1 MDRYA
6 QAENPATASSVDPN
20 ANVERKNIATLETEL
35 FKEDAVAL
43 NRLAMYRK
51 LSELYGVD
59 LAEEYLRQLEEHE
72 IYRHDETAVI
82 GKPYCASVTLYP
94 FLLRGNT
101 SIGGTSDAPKNL
113 ASFTGAFVNLVF
125 ALASQ
130 FCGAVSTPEW
140 LSYMD
145 YFIRKEYGDDYYL
158 HADKTIDL
166 SNRGRSIDKVI
177 TDAFEQV
184 VYSLNQ
190 PAAARGNQSVFWNI
204 AYFDRPYFEGMFENF
219 VFPDGTSMQW
229 ASVNWLQKR
238 FMRWFNEERRRKL
251 LTFPVETVNLL
262 DDGNDYVDPE
272 WKDFVAEMWSKGHSF
287 FVYRSDSVD
296 SLSSCCRLR
305 NELQDNTFSYTLGAG
320 GVSTGSK
327 CVISININRLVQDAV
342 WDTPLRDV
350 MDRMEIQIEK
360 IHKYLIAFNEILKE
374 RLAAGL
380 LPVYDA
386 GYIALDKQYLTIG
399 VNGLVEGAEAL
410 NIPIEADNPEYIAY
424 VDAVLSPIYAAN
436 RAARTSEL
444 MFNTEM
450 VPAEGLGVKNAAWDK
465 TSKLYVPR
473 DCYNS
478 YFFVVEDPTVNV
490 LDKLRFHG
498 KAFTRYLDGGSA
510 CHINLD
516 EHLSKEQDLLL
527 LNAAIRT
534 GCNYLTFNVPNTL
547 CNACG
552 YISKHRLDICP
563 KCGSRDLDYATRIIG
578 YLKLISRFAHD
589 RQIEANKRHYS
600 HGLEEPHES
609 ETES

>member
-1 MDRYA
+1 M
-6 QAENPATASSVDPN
+6 
-20 ANVERKNIATLETEL
+20 ERKSIATLETEL

-51 LSELYGVD
+51 LSELYGAD

-72 IYRHDETAVI
+72 IYRHDETAVV

-94 FLLRGNT
+94 FLLHGNT

-113 ASFTGAFVNLVF
+113 ASFTGAFINLVF

-166 SNRGRSIDKVI
+166 SNRARSIDKVI

-204 AYFDRPYFEGMFENF
+204 AYFDRPYFERMFENF

-238 FMRWFNEERRRKL
+238 FMLWFNEERRRKL

-262 DDGNDYVDPE
+262 DDGHDYVDPE
-272 WKDFVAEMWSKGHSF
+272 WKDFVEEMWAKGHSF
-287 FVYRSDSVD
+287 FVYRSNSVD
-296 SLSSCCRLR
+296 SLASCCRLR

-327 CVISININRLVQDAV
+327 CVISINVNRLVQDAV
-342 WDTPLRDV
+342 WDTSLRDI

-410 NIPIEADNPEYIAY
+410 NIPVEADNPEYIAY

-450 VPAEGLGVKNAAWDK
+450 VPAEGLGVKNVAWDK
-465 TSKLYVPR
+465 ASKLYVPR

-478 YFFVVEDPTVNV
+478 YFFVVEDPTLNV

-516 EHLSKEQDLLL
+516 EHLTKEQYLLL
-527 LNAAIRT
+527 LNASIRT

-552 YISKHRLDICP
+552 YISKHRLDACP

-600 HGLEEPHES
+600 HGLEEHHEN
-609 ETES
+609 EAEP

>member
-1 MDRYA
+1 M
-6 QAENPATASSVDPN
+6 EK
-20 ANVERKNIATLETEL
+20 KNIATLETEL

-72 IYRHDETAVI
+72 IYRHDETAIV

-94 FLLRGNT
+94 FLLHGNT

-158 HADKTIDL
+158 HADKAIDL
-166 SNRGRSIDKVI
+166 SNRARSIDKVI

-219 VFPDGTSMQW
+219 VFPDGTAMHW
-229 ASVNWLQKR
+229 TSVNWLQKR

-262 DDGNDYVDPE
+262 DDGNDYVDSE
-272 WKDFVAEMWSKGHSF
+272 WKDFVAEMWAKGHSF
-287 FVYRSDSVD
+287 FVYRSNSVD
-296 SLSSCCRLR
+296 SLASCCRLR

-327 CVISININRLVQDAV
+327 CVISINVNRLVQDAV

-410 NIPIEADNPEYIAY
+410 NIPVEADNPEYIAY

-465 TSKLYVPR
+465 ESKLYVPR

-498 KAFTRYLDGGSA
+498 KAFTQYLDGGSA

-516 EHLSKEQDLLL
+516 EHLSKEQYLLL
-527 LNAAIRT
+527 LDAAIRT

-552 YISKHRLDICP
+552 YISKHRLDACP

-600 HGLEEPHES
+600 HGLEEHHES
-609 ETES
+609 EAES

>member
-1 MDRYA
+1 M
-6 QAENPATASSVDPN
+6 
-20 ANVERKNIATLETEL
+20 ERKNIATLETEL

-51 LSELYGVD
+51 LSELYSVD

-94 FLLRGNT
+94 FLLHGNT

-158 HADKTIDL
+158 HADKAIDL
-166 SNRGRSIDKVI
+166 SKRERTIDRVI

-219 VFPDGTSMQW
+219 VFPDGTAMQW

-262 DDGNDYVDPE
+262 DDGHDYIDSE

-287 FVYRSDSVD
+287 FVYRSNSVD
-296 SLSSCCRLR
+296 SLASCCRLR

-327 CVISININRLVQDAV
+327 CVISINLNRLVQDAV
-342 WDTPLRDV
+342 WDAPLRDI

-360 IHKYLIAFNEILKE
+360 IHKYLIVFNEILKE

-386 GYIALDKQYLTIG
+386 GYIALNKQYLTIG

-436 RAARTSEL
+436 RAARTREL

-465 TSKLYVPR
+465 ESKLYVPR

-510 CHINLD
+510 CHVNLD
-516 EHLSKEQDLLL
+516 EHLTKEQYLLL

-552 YISKHRLDICP
+552 YISKHRLDACP

-600 HGLEEPHES
+600 HGLEEHHES
-609 ETES
+609 EAES

>member
-1 MDRYA
+1 M
-6 QAENPATASSVDPN
+6 
-20 ANVERKNIATLETEL
+20 
-35 FKEDAVAL
+35 
-43 NRLAMYRK
+43 
-51 LSELYGVD
+51 
-59 LAEEYLRQLEEHE
+59 
-72 IYRHDETAVI
+72 
-82 GKPYCASVTLYP
+82 
-94 FLLRGNT
+94 
-101 SIGGTSDAPKNL
+101 
-113 ASFTGAFVNLVF
+113 F

-158 HADKTIDL
+158 HTNKTIDL
-166 SNRGRSIDKVI
+166 SNRSRTIDKVI

-204 AYFDRPYFEGMFENF
+204 AYFDRLYFEGMFENF
-219 VFPDGTSMQW
+219 VFPDGTALQW
-229 ASVNWLQKR
+229 TSVNWLQKR

-262 DDGNDYVDPE
+262 DDGHDYIDLE

-287 FVYRSDSVD
+287 FVYRSNSVD
-296 SLSSCCRLR
+296 SLASCCRLR

-327 CVISININRLVQDAV
+327 CVISINLNRLVQDAV
-342 WDTPLRDV
+342 WDAPLRNV

-410 NIPIEADNPEYIAY
+410 NIPVEADNPEYIAY

-450 VPAEGLGVKNAAWDK
+450 VPAEGLGVKNVAWDK
-465 TSKLYVPR
+465 ASKLYVPR

-478 YFFVVEDPTVNV
+478 YFFVVEDPTLNV

-516 EHLSKEQDLLL
+516 EHLTKEQYLLL
-527 LNAAIRT
+527 LNASIRT

-552 YISKHRLDICP
+552 YISKHRLDACP

-600 HGLEEPHES
+600 HGLEEHHEN
-609 ETES
+609 EAEP

>member
-1 MDRYA
+1 M
-6 QAENPATASSVDPN
+6 
-20 ANVERKNIATLETEL
+20 ERKNIATLETEL

-43 NRLAMYRK
+43 NRLAMYRR

-94 FLLRGNT
+94 FLLHGNT

-125 ALASQ
+125 ALASH

-166 SNRGRSIDKVI
+166 SNRARSIDKVI

-219 VFPDGTSMQW
+219 VFPDGTAMQW

-262 DDGNDYVDPE
+262 DDRHDYVDSE

-327 CVISININRLVQDAV
+327 CVISINVNRLVQDAV
-342 WDTPLRDV
+342 WDTLLRDV

-410 NIPIEADNPEYIAY
+410 NIPIEANNPEYIAY

-465 TSKLYVPR
+465 ESKLYVPR

-516 EHLSKEQDLLL
+516 ENLTEEQYLLL
-527 LNAAIRT
+527 LNAAIHT

-547 CNACG
+547 CNTCG
-552 YISKHRLDICP
+552 YISKHRLDACP

-600 HGLEEPHES
+600 HGLEEHHES
-609 ETES
+609 EAES

>member
-1 MDRYA
+1 M
-6 QAENPATASSVDPN
+6 
-20 ANVERKNIATLETEL
+20 ERKNIATLETEL

-43 NRLAMYRK
+43 NRLAMYRR

-94 FLLRGNT
+94 FLLHGNT

-125 ALASQ
+125 ALASH

-166 SNRGRSIDKVI
+166 SNRARSIDKVI

-219 VFPDGTSMQW
+219 VFPDGTAMQW

-262 DDGNDYVDPE
+262 DDRHDYVDSE

-327 CVISININRLVQDAV
+327 CVISINVNRLVQDAV
-342 WDTPLRDV
+342 WDTLLRDV

-410 NIPIEADNPEYIAY
+410 NIPIEANNPEYIAY

-465 TSKLYVPR
+465 ESKLYVPR

-516 EHLSKEQDLLL
+516 ENLTEEQYLLL
-527 LNAAIRT
+527 LNAAIHT

-547 CNACG
+547 CNTCG
-552 YISKHRLDICP
+552 SISKHRLDACP

-600 HGLEEPHES
+600 HGLEEHHES
-609 ETES
+609 EAES

>member
-1 MDRYA
+1 ME
-6 QAENPATASSVDPN
+6 QKS
-20 ANVERKNIATLETEL
+20 IATLETEL

-51 LSELYGVD
+51 LSELYGAD

-94 FLLRGNT
+94 FLLHGNT

-166 SNRGRSIDKVI
+166 SNRERSIDKVI

-219 VFPDGTSMQW
+219 VFPDGTAMQW

-238 FMRWFNEERRRKL
+238 FIRWFNEERRRKL

-262 DDGNDYVDPE
+262 DNGHDYVDLE
-272 WKDFVAEMWSKGHSF
+272 WKDFVAEMWAKGHSF

-327 CVISININRLVQDAV
+327 CVISINVHRLVQDAV

-374 RLAAGL
+374 RLAASL

-410 NIPIEADNPEYIAY
+410 NIPVEADNPEYIAY
-424 VDAVLSPIYAAN
+424 VDAVLAPIYAAN

-465 TSKLYVPR
+465 ASKLYVPR

-478 YFFVVEDPTVNV
+478 YFFVVEDPMVNV

-498 KAFTRYLDGGSA
+498 KVFTRYLDGGSA

-516 EHLSKEQDLLL
+516 EHLTKEQYLLL

-547 CNACG
+547 CNVCG
-552 YISKHRLDICP
+552 HISKHRLDVCP

-589 RQIEANKRHYS
+589 RQIEAGKRHYS
-600 HGLEEPHES
+600 HGLEEHHES
-609 ETES
+609 EAES

>member
-1 MDRYA
+1 M
-6 QAENPATASSVDPN
+6 
-20 ANVERKNIATLETEL
+20 ERKNIATLETEL

-51 LSELYGVD
+51 LSELYSVD

-94 FLLRGNT
+94 FLLHGNT

-158 HADKTIDL
+158 HADKAIDL
-166 SNRGRSIDKVI
+166 SKRERTIDRVI

-219 VFPDGTSMQW
+219 VFPDGTAMQW

-262 DDGNDYVDPE
+262 DDGHDYIDSE

-287 FVYRSDSVD
+287 FVYRSNSVD
-296 SLSSCCRLR
+296 SLASCCRLR

-342 WDTPLRDV
+342 WDTPLRDI

-410 NIPIEADNPEYIAY
+410 NISVEADNPEYIAY

-436 RAARTSEL
+436 RAARTREL

-465 TSKLYVPR
+465 ESKLYVPR

-510 CHINLD
+510 CHVNLD
-516 EHLSKEQDLLL
+516 EHLTKEQYLLL

-552 YISKHRLDICP
+552 YISKHRLDACP

-600 HGLEEPHES
+600 HGLEEHHES
-609 ETES
+609 EAES

>member
-1 MDRYA
+1 M
-6 QAENPATASSVDPN
+6 EK
-20 ANVERKNIATLETEL
+20 KNIATLETEL

-72 IYRHDETAVI
+72 IYRHDETAVV

-94 FLLRGNT
+94 FLLHGNT

-113 ASFTGAFVNLVF
+113 ASFTGAYDNLVF

-158 HADKTIDL
+158 HANKIIDL
-166 SNRGRSIDKVI
+166 SSRARSIDKVI

-219 VFPDGTSMQW
+219 VFPDGTAMQW

-238 FMRWFNEERRRKL
+238 FMCWFNEERRRKL

-262 DDGNDYVDPE
+262 DDGHDYVDSE
-272 WKDFVAEMWSKGHSF
+272 WKDFVAEMWAKGHSF

-327 CVISININRLVQDAV
+327 CVISINVNRLVQDAV

-410 NIPIEADNPEYIAY
+410 NIPVEADNPEYIAY

-436 RAARTSEL
+436 RAARTREL

-465 TSKLYVPR
+465 ASKLYVPR
-473 DCYNS
+473 ECYNS
-478 YFFVVEDPTVNV
+478 YFFLVEDPTVNV

-516 EHLSKEQDLLL
+516 EHLTKEQYLIL
-527 LNAAIRT
+527 LNASIRT

-552 YISKHRLDICP
+552 HISKHRLDACP

-600 HGLEEPHES
+600 HGLEEHHES

>member
-1 MDRYA
+1 M
-6 QAENPATASSVDPN
+6 
-20 ANVERKNIATLETEL
+20 ERKSIATLETEL

-51 LSELYGVD
+51 LNELYGVD

-94 FLLRGNT
+94 FLLHGNT

-166 SNRGRSIDKVI
+166 SNRERTIDKVI

-238 FMRWFNEERRRKL
+238 FMCWFNEERRRKL

-262 DDGNDYVDPE
+262 DNGHDYVDPE

-327 CVISININRLVQDAV
+327 CVISINVNRLVQDAV
-342 WDTPLRDV
+342 WDTPLRDI

-465 TSKLYVPR
+465 ESKLYVPR
-473 DCYNS
+473 DCYNN

-516 EHLSKEQDLLL
+516 EHLTKEQYLLL
-527 LNAAIRT
+527 LDAAIRT

-552 YISKHRLDICP
+552 YISKHRLDACP
-563 KCGSRDLDYATRIIG
+563 KCGSLDLDYATRIIG

-600 HGLEEPHES
+600 HGLEEHHES

>member
-1 MDRYA
+1 M
-6 QAENPATASSVDPN
+6 
-20 ANVERKNIATLETEL
+20 ERKSIATLETEL
-35 FKEDAVAL
+35 FKENAVAL

-94 FLLRGNT
+94 FLLHGNT

-113 ASFTGAFVNLVF
+113 AAFTGAFVNLVF

-145 YFIRKEYGDDYYL
+145 YFIRKEYGDGYYL

-166 SNRGRSIDKVI
+166 SNRSRTIDKVI

-219 VFPDGTSMQW
+219 VFPDGTAMQW

-262 DDGNDYVDPE
+262 DDGHDYVDLE
-272 WKDFVAEMWSKGHSF
+272 WKNFVAEMWANGHSF

-327 CVISININRLVQDAV
+327 CVISINVNRLVQDAV
-342 WDTPLRDV
+342 WDTPLRDI

-436 RAARTSEL
+436 RAARTGEL

-450 VPAEGLGVKNAAWDK
+450 VPAEGLGAKNAAWDK
-465 TSKLYVPR
+465 ESKLYVPR

-478 YFFVVEDPTVNV
+478 YFFIVEDPTMNV

-516 EHLSKEQDLLL
+516 EHLSKEQYLLL
-527 LNAAIRT
+527 LDAAIRT

-547 CNACG
+547 CNTCG
-552 YISKHRLDICP
+552 YISKHRLDACP

-589 RQIEANKRHYS
+589 RQIEASKRHYS
-600 HGLEEPHES
+600 HGLEEHHES
-609 ETES
+609 EAES

>member
-1 MDRYA
+1 M
-6 QAENPATASSVDPN
+6 
-20 ANVERKNIATLETEL
+20 ERKNIATLETEL

-516 EHLSKEQDLLL
+516 EHLTKEQYLLL

-534 GCNYLTFNVPNTL
+534 GCNYLTFNIPNTL
-547 CNACG
+547 CSACG
-552 YISKHRLDICP
+552 HISKHRLDTYP

>member
-1 MDRYA
+1 M
-6 QAENPATASSVDPN
+6 
-20 ANVERKNIATLETEL
+20 ERKNIATLETEL

-94 FLLRGNT
+94 FLLHGNT

-166 SNRGRSIDKVI
+166 SNRARSIDKVI

-204 AYFDRPYFEGMFENF
+204 AYFDHPYFEGMFENF
-219 VFPDGTSMQW
+219 VFPDGTAMQW

-251 LTFPVETVNLL
+251 LTFPVETMNLL
-262 DDGNDYVDPE
+262 DDGHDYVDSE

-410 NIPIEADNPEYIAY
+410 NIPVEADNPEYIAY
-424 VDAVLSPIYAAN
+424 VDAVLAPIYVAN

-465 TSKLYVPR
+465 ASKLYVPR

-478 YFFVVEDPTVNV
+478 YFFVVEDPTMNV

-516 EHLSKEQDLLL
+516 EHLTKEQYLLL

-552 YISKHRLDICP
+552 YISKHRLDACP

-589 RQIEANKRHYS
+589 RQIEAGKRHYS
-600 HGLEEPHES
+600 HGLEEHHES
-609 ETES
+609 EAES

>member
-1 MDRYA
+1 M
-6 QAENPATASSVDPN
+6 
-20 ANVERKNIATLETEL
+20 ERKNIATLETEL
-35 FKEDAVAL
+35 FKKDAVAL

-94 FLLRGNT
+94 FLLHGNT

-113 ASFTGAFVNLVF
+113 AAFTGAFVNLVF

-158 HADKTIDL
+158 HADKNIDL
-166 SNRGRSIDKVI
+166 SNRSRTIDKVI

-204 AYFDRPYFEGMFENF
+204 AYFDRPYFEGMFESF

-262 DDGNDYVDPE
+262 DDGHDYVDPE
-272 WKDFVAEMWSKGHSF
+272 WKNFVAEMWSKGHSF
-287 FVYRSDSVD
+287 FVYRSNSVD
-296 SLSSCCRLR
+296 SLASCCRLR

-327 CVISININRLVQDAV
+327 CVISINVNRLVQDAV

-410 NIPIEADNPEYIAY
+410 NIPVEADNPEYIAY

-465 TSKLYVPR
+465 ESKLYVPR

-516 EHLSKEQDLLL
+516 EHLTKEQYLLL

-552 YISKHRLDICP
+552 YISKHRLDACP

-589 RQIEANKRHYS
+589 RQIEAGKRHYS
-600 HGLEEPHES
+600 HGLEEYHES
-609 ETES
+609 EAES

>member
-1 MDRYA
+1 M
-6 QAENPATASSVDPN
+6 
-20 ANVERKNIATLETEL
+20 ERKSIATLETEL
-35 FKEDAVAL
+35 FKEDAVVL

-72 IYRHDETAVI
+72 IYRHDETAVV

-94 FLLRGNT
+94 FLLHGNT

-113 ASFTGAFVNLVF
+113 ASFTGAFINLVF

-158 HADKTIDL
+158 HTDKAIDL
-166 SNRGRSIDKVI
+166 SNRERTIDKVI

-204 AYFDRPYFEGMFENF
+204 ACFDRPYFEGMFENF
-219 VFPDGTSMQW
+219 VFPDGTVMQW
-229 ASVNWLQKR
+229 APVNWLQKR

-262 DDGNDYVDPE
+262 DDGRDYVDPE
-272 WKDFVAEMWSKGHSF
+272 WKDFVAELWSKGHSF

-305 NELQDNTFSYTLGAG
+305 NELQDNAFSYTLGAG

-327 CVISININRLVQDAV
+327 CVISINVNRLVQDAV
-342 WDTPLRDV
+342 WDTPLRDI
-350 MDRMEIQIEK
+350 MDAMETQVGK
-360 IHKYLIAFNEILKE
+360 IHKYLTAFNEILKE

-410 NIPIEADNPEYIAY
+410 NIPVETNNPEYIAY

-436 RAARTSEL
+436 RAARTREL

-465 TSKLYVPR
+465 DSKLYVPR

-478 YFFVVEDPTVNV
+478 YFFVVEDPKVNV

-498 KAFTRYLDGGSA
+498 KAFIRYLDGGSA

-516 EHLSKEQDLLL
+516 EHLSKEQYLLL

-552 YISKHRLDICP
+552 YISKHRLDACP
-563 KCGSRDLDYATRIIG
+563 RCSSRDLDYATRIIG
-578 YLKLISRFAHD
+578 YLKLISRFARD
-589 RQIEANKRHYS
+589 RQIEAGKRHYS
-600 HGLEEPHES
+600 HGLEERHES
-609 ETES
+609 EAES

>member
-1 MDRYA
+1 MADVALGVAHGTDDRVQIVRLDLRA
-6 QAENPATASSVDPN
+6 FVDHHD
-20 ANVERKNIATLETEL
+20 LG
-35 FKEDAVAL
+35 AVAAHGTHRIAL
-43 NRLAMYRK
+43 
-51 LSELYGVD
+51 D
-59 LAEEYLRQLEEHE
+59 LAAVFQRANSLVAAQL
-72 IYRHDETAVI
+72 YRTV
-82 GKPYCASVTLYP
+82 SVTLYP
-94 FLLRGNT
+94 FLLHGNT

-166 SNRGRSIDKVI
+166 SNRARSIDKVI

-251 LTFPVETVNLL
+251 LTFPVETMNLL
-262 DDGNDYVDPE
+262 DDGHDYVDSE

-287 FVYRSDSVD
+287 FVYRSNSVD
-296 SLSSCCRLR
+296 SLASCCRLR

-342 WDTPLRDV
+342 WDTPLRDI

-410 NIPIEADNPEYIAY
+410 NIPIEANNPEYIAY

-465 TSKLYVPR
+465 ESKLYVPR

-490 LDKLRFHG
+490 LDKLRLHG

-516 EHLSKEQDLLL
+516 EHLTKEQYLLL
-527 LNAAIRT
+527 LNATIRT

-552 YISKHRLDICP
+552 YISKHRLDACP
-563 KCGSRDLDYATRIIG
+563 KCGSHDLDYATRIIG

-589 RQIEANKRHYS
+589 RQIEANRRHYS
-600 HGLEEPHES
+600 HGLEEQHES
-609 ETES
+609 EAES

>member
-1 MDRYA
+1 M
-6 QAENPATASSVDPN
+6 
-20 ANVERKNIATLETEL
+20 ERKNIATLETEL

-272 WKDFVAEMWSKGHSF
+272 WKDFVAEMWAKGHSF

>member
-1 MDRYA
+1 M
-6 QAENPATASSVDPN
+6 
-20 ANVERKNIATLETEL
+20 ERKNIATLETEL
-35 FKEDAVAL
+35 FKEDAIAL

-72 IYRHDETAVI
+72 IYRHDETALV

-94 FLLRGNT
+94 FLLHGNT

-140 LSYMD
+140 LGYMD

-166 SNRGRSIDKVI
+166 SNRERSIDKVI

-219 VFPDGTSMQW
+219 VFPDGTAMQW
-229 ASVNWLQKR
+229 ASLNWLQKR
-238 FMRWFNEERRRKL
+238 FIRWFNEERRRKL

-262 DDGNDYVDPE
+262 DDGHDYVDSE
-272 WKDFVAEMWSKGHSF
+272 WKDFVAEMWAKGHSF
-287 FVYRSDSVD
+287 FVYRSNSVD
-296 SLSSCCRLR
+296 SLASCCRLR

-327 CVISININRLVQDAV
+327 CVISINVNRLVQDAV

-374 RLAAGL
+374 RLTAGL

-410 NIPIEADNPEYIAY
+410 NIPVETNNPEYIAY

-436 RAARTSEL
+436 CAARTREL

-465 TSKLYVPR
+465 DSKLYVPR

-478 YFFVVEDPTVNV
+478 YFFVVEDPKVNV

-498 KAFTRYLDGGSA
+498 KDFTRYLDGGSA

-516 EHLSKEQDLLL
+516 EHLSKEQYLLL
-527 LNAAIRT
+527 LNAAIRI

-552 YISKHRLDICP
+552 YISKHRLDACP
-563 KCGSRDLDYATRIIG
+563 RCSSRDLDYATRIIG
-578 YLKLISRFAHD
+578 YLKLISRFARD
-589 RQIEANKRHYS
+589 RQIEAGKRHYS
-600 HGLEEPHES
+600 HGLEERHES
-609 ETES
+609 EAES

>member
-1 MDRYA
+1 M
-6 QAENPATASSVDPN
+6 
-20 ANVERKNIATLETEL
+20 ERKNIATLETEL

-94 FLLRGNT
+94 FLLHGNT

-158 HADKTIDL
+158 HADKAIDL
-166 SNRGRSIDKVI
+166 SKRERTIDRVI

-219 VFPDGTSMQW
+219 VFPNGTSMQW

-262 DDGNDYVDPE
+262 DDGQDYVDPE
-272 WKDFVAEMWSKGHSF
+272 WKDFVAEMWAKGHSF
-287 FVYRSDSVD
+287 FVYRSNSVD
-296 SLSSCCRLR
+296 SLASCCRLR

-327 CVISININRLVQDAV
+327 CVISINVNRLVQDAV

-465 TSKLYVPR
+465 ASKLYVPR

-478 YFFVVEDPTVNV
+478 YFFVVEEPTVNV

-516 EHLSKEQDLLL
+516 EHLTKEQYLLL

-547 CNACG
+547 CNSCG
-552 YISKHRLDICP
+552 YISKHRLDVCP

-600 HGLEEPHES
+600 HGLEEHHES
-609 ETES
+609 EAES

>member
-1 MDRYA
+1 M
-6 QAENPATASSVDPN
+6 
-20 ANVERKNIATLETEL
+20 ERKSIATLETEL
-35 FKEDAVAL
+35 FKEDAVAM

-51 LSELYGVD
+51 LSELYGID

-72 IYRHDETAVI
+72 IYRHDETAIV

-94 FLLRGNT
+94 FLLHGNT

-145 YFIRKEYGDDYYL
+145 YFIRKEYGDGYYL
-158 HADKTIDL
+158 HADKIIDL
-166 SNRGRSIDKVI
+166 SKRERSIDKVI

-219 VFPDGTSMQW
+219 VFPDGTAMQW

-410 NIPIEADNPEYIAY
+410 NIPVEANNPEYIAY

-465 TSKLYVPR
+465 ASKLYVPR

-516 EHLSKEQDLLL
+516 EHLTKEQYLLL

-552 YISKHRLDICP
+552 YISKHRLDACP
-563 KCGSRDLDYATRIIG
+563 KCGSRNLDYATRIIG

-600 HGLEEPHES
+600 HGLEEHHES

>member
-1 MDRYA
+1 M
-6 QAENPATASSVDPN
+6 
-20 ANVERKNIATLETEL
+20 ERKNIATLETEL

-386 GYIALDKQYLTIG
+386 GYIALDKQYLTTG

-478 YFFVVEDPTVNV
+478 YFFVVEDSTVNV

>member
-1 MDRYA
+1 M
-6 QAENPATASSVDPN
+6 
-20 ANVERKNIATLETEL
+20 ERKNIATLETEL
-35 FKEDAVAL
+35 FKKDAVAL

-94 FLLRGNT
+94 FLLHGNT

-113 ASFTGAFVNLVF
+113 AAFIGAFVNLVF

-190 PAAARGNQSVFWNI
+190 PAAARGNQSVFLNI
-204 AYFDRPYFEGMFENF
+204 AYFDRPYSEGMFENF
-219 VFPDGTSMQW
+219 VFPDGTAMQW

-262 DDGNDYVDPE
+262 DDGHDYVDLE

-287 FVYRSDSVD
+287 FVYRSNSVD
-296 SLSSCCRLR
+296 SLASCCRLR
-305 NELQDNTFSYTLGAG
+305 NELQGNTFSYTLGAG

-327 CVISININRLVQDAV
+327 CVISINVNRLVQDAV

-399 VNGLVEGAEAL
+399 VNGLVEGAKAL
-410 NIPIEADNPEYIAY
+410 NIPVEADNPEYIAY

-436 RAARTSEL
+436 RTARTSEL

-465 TSKLYVPR
+465 ASKLYVPR

-516 EHLSKEQDLLL
+516 EHLTKEQYLLL

-547 CNACG
+547 CNSCG
-552 YISKHRLDICP
+552 YISKHRLDACP

-589 RQIEANKRHYS
+589 RQIEAGKRHYS
-600 HGLEEPHES
+600 HGLEEYHES
-609 ETES
+609 EAES

>member
-1 MDRYA
+1 M
-6 QAENPATASSVDPN
+6 
-20 ANVERKNIATLETEL
+20 ERKNIATLETEL

-72 IYRHDETAVI
+72 IYRHDETAVV
-82 GKPYCASVTLYP
+82 GKPYCVSVTLYP
-94 FLLRGNT
+94 FLLHGNT

-158 HADKTIDL
+158 HTDKAIDL
-166 SNRGRSIDKVI
+166 SNRERTIDKVI

-204 AYFDRPYFEGMFENF
+204 AYFDHPYFEGMFENF
-219 VFPDGTSMQW
+219 VFPDGTAMQW

-262 DDGNDYVDPE
+262 DDGHDYVDSE

-342 WDTPLRDV
+342 WDTPLRDI

-360 IHKYLIAFNEILKE
+360 IHKYLIAFNEILKA

-410 NIPIEADNPEYIAY
+410 NIPVEADNPEYIAY

-450 VPAEGLGVKNAAWDK
+450 VPAEGLGVKNVAWDK
-465 TSKLYVPR
+465 ASKLYVPR

-478 YFFVVEDPTVNV
+478 YFFVVEDPTLNV

-516 EHLSKEQDLLL
+516 EHLTKEQYLLL
-527 LNAAIRT
+527 LNASIRT

-547 CNACG
+547 CNSCG
-552 YISKHRLDICP
+552 YISKHRLNACP
-563 KCGSRDLDYATRIIG
+563 KCGSCNLDYATRIIG
-578 YLKLISRFAHD
+578 YLKLISRFARD
-589 RQIEANKRHYS
+589 RQIEAGKRHYS
-600 HGLEEPHES
+600 HGLEERHES
-609 ETES
+609 EAES

>member
-1 MDRYA
+1 M
-6 QAENPATASSVDPN
+6 
-20 ANVERKNIATLETEL
+20 ERKNIATLETEL

-59 LAEEYLRQLEEHE
+59 LAEEYLRQLEKHE
-72 IYRHDETAVI
+72 IYRHDETAVV

-94 FLLRGNT
+94 FLLHGNT

-158 HADKTIDL
+158 HADKNIDL
-166 SNRGRSIDKVI
+166 SNRSRTIDKVI

-251 LTFPVETVNLL
+251 LTFPVETMNLL
-262 DDGNDYVDPE
+262 DDGHDYVDSE

-287 FVYRSDSVD
+287 FVYRSNSVD
-296 SLSSCCRLR
+296 SLASCCRLR

-327 CVISININRLVQDAV
+327 CVISINVNRLVQDAV
-342 WDTPLRDV
+342 WDTPLRDI

-360 IHKYLIAFNEILKE
+360 IHKYLIAFNEIMKE

-410 NIPIEADNPEYIAY
+410 NISVEADNPEYIAY

-465 TSKLYVPR
+465 ASKLYVPR

-516 EHLSKEQDLLL
+516 EHLTKEQYLLL
-527 LNAAIRT
+527 LNTAIRT
-534 GCNYLTFNVPNTL
+534 ACNYLTFNVPNTL
-547 CNACG
+547 CNTCG
-552 YISKHRLDICP
+552 YISKHRLDACP

-589 RQIEANKRHYS
+589 RQIEANRRHYS
-600 HGLEEPHES
+600 HGLEEHHEN
-609 ETES
+609 EAES

>member
-1 MDRYA
+1 M
-6 QAENPATASSVDPN
+6 
-20 ANVERKNIATLETEL
+20 ERKNIATLETEL

-578 YLKLISRFAHD
+578 YLKLISRFARD
-589 RQIEANKRHYS
+589 RQIEAGKRHYS
-600 HGLEEPHES
+600 HGLEERHES
-609 ETES
+609 EAES

>member
-1 MDRYA
+1 M
-6 QAENPATASSVDPN
+6 
-20 ANVERKNIATLETEL
+20 ERKNIATLETEL

-72 IYRHDETAVI
+72 IYRHDETAIV

-94 FLLRGNT
+94 FLLHGNT

-158 HADKTIDL
+158 HADKIIDL
-166 SNRGRSIDKVI
+166 SNRARSIDKVI

-219 VFPDGTSMQW
+219 VFPDGTAMQW

-262 DDGNDYVDPE
+262 DDGHDYVDSE
-272 WKDFVAEMWSKGHSF
+272 WKDFVAEMWAKGHSF

-327 CVISININRLVQDAV
+327 CVISINVNRLVQDAV

-410 NIPIEADNPEYIAY
+410 NIPIEANNPEYIAY

-465 TSKLYVPR
+465 ASKLYVPR

-516 EHLSKEQDLLL
+516 EHLTKEQYLLL

-547 CNACG
+547 CNSCG
-552 YISKHRLDICP
+552 YISKHRLDACP
-563 KCGSRDLDYATRIIG
+563 KCGSSDLDYATRIIG

-600 HGLEEPHES
+600 HGLEEHHES
-609 ETES
+609 EAES

>member
-1 MDRYA
+1 ME
-6 QAENPATASSVDPN
+6 QKS
-20 ANVERKNIATLETEL
+20 IATLETEL

-51 LSELYGVD
+51 LSELYGAD

-72 IYRHDETAVI
+72 IYRHDETAVV

-94 FLLRGNT
+94 FLLHGNT

-113 ASFTGAFVNLVF
+113 ASFTGAFINLVF

-158 HADKTIDL
+158 HTDKAIDL
-166 SNRGRSIDKVI
+166 SNRERTIDKVI

-204 AYFDRPYFEGMFENF
+204 AYFDHPYFEGMFENF
-219 VFPDGTSMQW
+219 VFPDGTAMQW

-262 DDGNDYVDPE
+262 DDGHDYVDSE
-272 WKDFVAEMWSKGHSF
+272 WKDFVAEMW
-287 FVYRSDSVD
+287 
-296 SLSSCCRLR
+296 
-305 NELQDNTFSYTLGAG
+305 
-320 GVSTGSK
+320 
-327 CVISININRLVQDAV
+327 
-342 WDTPLRDV
+342 
-350 MDRMEIQIEK
+350 
-360 IHKYLIAFNEILKE
+360 
-374 RLAAGL
+374 
-380 LPVYDA
+380 
-386 GYIALDKQYLTIG
+386 
-399 VNGLVEGAEAL
+399 
-410 NIPIEADNPEYIAY
+410 
-424 VDAVLSPIYAAN
+424 
-436 RAARTSEL
+436 
-444 MFNTEM
+444 
-450 VPAEGLGVKNAAWDK
+450 
-465 TSKLYVPR
+465 SKLYVPR

-478 YFFVVEDPTVNV
+478 YFFVVEDPTLNV

-516 EHLSKEQDLLL
+516 EHLTKEQYLLL
-527 LNAAIRT
+527 LNASIRT

-547 CNACG
+547 CNSCG
-552 YISKHRLDICP
+552 YISKHRLDACP
-563 KCGSRDLDYATRIIG
+563 KCGSSDLDYATRIIG
-578 YLKLISRFAHD
+578 YLKLISRFARD
-589 RQIEANKRHYS
+589 RQIEAGKRHYS
-600 HGLEEPHES
+600 HGLEERHES
-609 ETES
+609 EAES

>member
-1 MDRYA
+1 M
-6 QAENPATASSVDPN
+6 
-20 ANVERKNIATLETEL
+20 ERKNIATLETEL

-94 FLLRGNT
+94 FLLHGNT

-130 FCGAVSTPEW
+130 FCGAMSTPEW

-166 SNRGRSIDKVI
+166 SNRARSIDKVI

-219 VFPDGTSMQW
+219 VFPDGTAMQW

-262 DDGNDYVDPE
+262 DDGHDYVDSE
-272 WKDFVAEMWSKGHSF
+272 WKDFVAEMWAKGHSF

-327 CVISININRLVQDAV
+327 CVISINVNRLVQDAV

-374 RLAAGL
+374 RLATGL

-386 GYIALDKQYLTIG
+386 GYIALDKQHLTIG

-410 NIPIEADNPEYIAY
+410 NIPVEADNPEYIAY

-436 RAARTSEL
+436 RAARTSAL

-465 TSKLYVPR
+465 ASKLYVPR

-516 EHLSKEQDLLL
+516 EHLTKEQYLLL
-527 LNAAIRT
+527 LDAAIRT

-552 YISKHRLDICP
+552 YISKHRLDSCP

-600 HGLEEPHES
+600 HGLEEHHES
-609 ETES
+609 EAES

>member
-1 MDRYA
+1 M
-6 QAENPATASSVDPN
+6 
-20 ANVERKNIATLETEL
+20 ERKSIATLETEL

-59 LAEEYLRQLEEHE
+59 MAEEYLRQLEEHE
-72 IYRHDETAVI
+72 IYRHDETAVV

-94 FLLRGNT
+94 FLLHGNT

-113 ASFTGAFVNLVF
+113 AAFTGAFVNLVF

-158 HADKTIDL
+158 HVDKTIDL
-166 SNRGRSIDKVI
+166 SNRARSIDKVI

-204 AYFDRPYFEGMFENF
+204 AYFDRSYFEGMFENF

-262 DDGNDYVDPE
+262 DDGNDYVDSE
-272 WKDFVAEMWSKGHSF
+272 WKDFVAEMWANGHSF

-305 NELQDNTFSYTLGAG
+305 NELQHNTFSYTLGAG

-327 CVISININRLVQDAV
+327 CVISINVNRLVQDAV
-342 WDTPLRDV
+342 WDMPLRDI

-386 GYIALDKQYLTIG
+386 GYIALNKQYLTIG

-478 YFFVVEDPTVNV
+478 YFFIVEDPTVNV

-516 EHLSKEQDLLL
+516 EHLSKEQYLLL

-552 YISKHRLDICP
+552 YISKHRLDACP

-589 RQIEANKRHYS
+589 RQIEAGKRHYS
-600 HGLEEPHES
+600 HGLEEHHES
-609 ETES
+609 EAES

>member
-1 MDRYA
+1 M
-6 QAENPATASSVDPN
+6 
-20 ANVERKNIATLETEL
+20 ERKNIATLETEL

-43 NRLAMYRK
+43 NQLAMYRK

-72 IYRHDETAVI
+72 IYRHDETAVV

-94 FLLRGNT
+94 FLLHGNT

-166 SNRGRSIDKVI
+166 SNRARSIDKVI

-219 VFPDGTSMQW
+219 FFPDGTAMQW
-229 ASVNWLQKR
+229 TSVNWLQKR

-262 DDGNDYVDPE
+262 DDGHDYVDSE

-327 CVISININRLVQDAV
+327 CVISINVNRLVQDAV

-410 NIPIEADNPEYIAY
+410 NIPVEADNPEYIAY

-465 TSKLYVPR
+465 ESKLYVPR

-490 LDKLRFHG
+490 LDKLRLHG

-516 EHLSKEQDLLL
+516 EHLTKEQYLLL

-547 CNACG
+547 CNVCG
-552 YISKHRLDICP
+552 YISKHRLDACP
-563 KCGSRDLDYATRIIG
+563 KCGSHDLDYATRIIG

-600 HGLEEPHES
+600 HGLEEQHES
-609 ETES
+609 EAES

>member
-1 MDRYA
+1 M
-6 QAENPATASSVDPN
+6 
-20 ANVERKNIATLETEL
+20 ERKNIATLETEL

-72 IYRHDETAVI
+72 IYRHDETAVV

-94 FLLRGNT
+94 FLLHGNT

-158 HADKTIDL
+158 QADKTIDL
-166 SNRGRSIDKVI
+166 SNRARSIDKVI

-219 VFPDGTSMQW
+219 VFPDGTAMQW

-262 DDGNDYVDPE
+262 DDGHDYVDSE
-272 WKDFVAEMWSKGHSF
+272 WKNFVAEMWAKGHSF

-327 CVISININRLVQDAV
+327 CVISINVNRLVQDAV

-410 NIPIEADNPEYIAY
+410 NIPVEADNPEYIAY

-465 TSKLYVPR
+465 ASKLYVPR

-498 KAFTRYLDGGSA
+498 KAFTQYLDGGSA

-516 EHLSKEQDLLL
+516 EHLTKEQYLLL
-527 LNAAIRT
+527 LDAAIRT

-547 CNACG
+547 CNVCG
-552 YISKHRLDICP
+552 YISKHRLDACP

-600 HGLEEPHES
+600 HGLEEHHES
-609 ETES
+609 EAEP